1 MSNNRTREI
10 SFNDLNVQLDMIEQ
24 RMPRRNLYSARRE
37 DGKGGRIAAAAN
49 NVTMVSIN
57 ISLSDPAAQSASH
70 NKAMVD
76 FPKLYHKAMKGS
88 KFDAEDRGRL
98 DKLVAKH
105 RESLNLG
112 DRAAFDR
119 VFDAF
124 NQSWGGKD
132 FGDKDWDRFYKKTAS
147 LAHVPVP
154 AAAGSG
160 SNIKMTSNTTKTDVD
175 KIDKAMNELEDAAK
189 SRNVAAAATQ
199 PVAAAQPT
207 PAVKEA
213 TPSESSHEYFDEY
226 YAYLYAG
233 DKKRMNEVRNGLN
246 GMNT

>member
-10 SFNDLNVQLDMIEQ
+10 SSFNDLNVQLDMIEQ
-24 RMPRRNLYSARRE
+24 RMPRSNVYSARRE

-154 AAAGSG
+154 AAPVPAP
-160 SNIKMTSNTTKTDVD
+160 
-175 KIDKAMNELEDAAK
+175 AQP
-189 SRNVAAAATQ
+189 AAATAAQ
-199 PVAAAQPT
+199 PVAAA
-207 PAVKEA
+207 AVPVSGEL
-213 TPSESSHEYFDEY
+213 SRYFDKY
-226 YAYLYAG
+226 YLGTSFVGPSLYSNQDRANKVLE
-233 DKKRMNEVRNGLN
+233 DLN
-246 GMNT
+246 RT

>member
-1 MSNNRTREI
+1 MVRGKN
-10 SFNDLNVQLDMIEQ
+10 
-24 RMPRRNLYSARRE
+24 PYSARVE
-37 DGKGGRIAAAAN
+37 DGKGFRRMDSAAN

-98 DKLVAKH
+98 DKLVAQH

-154 AAAGSG
+154 AAP
-160 SNIKMTSNTTKTDVD
+160 VP
-175 KIDKAMNELEDAAK
+175 AAPAPAQPAAAPAAPA
-189 SRNVAAAATQ
+189 VAA
-199 PVAAAQPT
+199 
-207 PAVKEA
+207 
-213 TPSESSHEYFDEY
+213 SSKNEYFDKY
-226 YAYLYAG
+226 YLANSFVGASLYGG
-233 DKKRMNEVRNGLN
+233 DTDRANKVSEDLNRMQ
-246 GMNT
+246 T